1 MEKTSADGYRR
12 LFYTTFYATSDESV
26 FSKHPN
32 GRLFCQFFDA
42 FVINFAHQTN
52 PVERNVFVGL
62 VNRGFFVFHFRT
74 ESAAAFQCAGIG
86 SAADRN
92 GFVVAP
98 GMAVVNV
105 HQGGNQFAFGVVVKR
120 FLIMR
125 EFIFNARIFKRFA
138 HFFRVVRSGKTDIRG
153 DYKRAVLD
161 FRNVGDIV
169 KSPVSSR
176 ISRKPFSSRHKTS

>member
-1 MEKTSADGYRR
+1 MKKQAPTGIGACFIQRFMQR
-12 LFYTTFYATSDESV
+12 QTNLF
-26 FSKHPN
+26 FSKQPN

-62 VNRGFFVFHFRT
+62 VYRRFFVFHFRT

-105 HQGGNQFAFGVVVKR
+105 HQGGNQFSFGVVVKR

-138 HFFRVVRSGKTDIRG
+138 HFFRVVRSGETDIRS
-153 DYKRAVLD
+153 DYKRA
-161 FRNVGDIV
+161 FR
-169 KSPVSSR
+169 VSRSR
-176 ISRKPFSSRHKTS
+176 QDTKLRKRVCILRRT

>member
-1 MEKTSADGYRR
+1 MKKQAPTGIGACFIQRFMQR
-12 LFYTTFYATSDESV
+12 
-26 FSKHPN
+26 
-32 GRLFCQFFDA
+32 
-42 FVINFAHQTN
+42 QTN

-62 VNRGFFVFHFRT
+62 VNRRFFVFHFRT

-125 EFIFNARIFKRFA
+125 EFKFNARIFKRFA
-138 HFFRVVRSGKTDIRG
+138 HFFRLVRSGEADIRG

-161 FRNVGDIV
+161 FRNVGRHSQ
-169 KSPVSSR
+169 KSRFVAH
-176 ISRKPFSSRHKTS
+176 FA